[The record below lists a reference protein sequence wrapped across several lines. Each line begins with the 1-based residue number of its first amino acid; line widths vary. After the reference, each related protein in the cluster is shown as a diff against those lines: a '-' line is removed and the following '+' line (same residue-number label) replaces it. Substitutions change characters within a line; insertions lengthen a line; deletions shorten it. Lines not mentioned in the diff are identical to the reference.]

1 MEEKPEHEAHSQ
13 FVTQDSQDDTRPT
26 EPHSQ
31 FVIQDDSQPTE
42 SDIDHRT
49 VLSTAAFPVPS
60 DIPTNC
66 SYDYN
71 ILQNVMCEHRLPE
84 NIPKDIAGIQ
94 NGHSADDRIV
104 SGLPSV
110 KCEEQRQEVDGQ
122 QSILPFMDKDKVPTR
137 SCDVNKIY
145 IPGYMT
151 CFQIT
156 FFGRFE

>member
-13 FVTQDSQDDTRPT
+13 FVTQDSQDDTRPA
-26 EPHSQ
+26 EPHSL
-31 FVIQDDSQPTE
+31 FVVQYSQPTE

-66 SYDYN
+66 PYDYK
-71 ILQNVMCEHRLPE
+71 ILQNVMCEHKLPE

-104 SGLPSV
+104 SGLISV
-110 KCEEQRQEVDGQ
+110 NCEEQRQEVDEQ
-122 QSILPFMDKDKVPTR
+122 QSILPSWINIRCQR
-137 SCDVNKIY
+137 SRV
-145 IPGYMT
+145 M
-151 CFQIT
+151 
-156 FFGRFE
+156 

>member
-26 EPHSQ
+26 EPYSQ

-42 SDIDHRT
+42 SDIDHRN

-71 ILQNVMCEHRLPE
+71 ILQNVMCD
-84 NIPKDIAGIQ
+84 IDYQKTYPKTLQAFKMGTVLMIALSQ
-94 NGHSADDRIV
+94 V
-104 SGLPSV
+104 
-110 KCEEQRQEVDGQ
+110 C
-122 QSILPFMDKDKVPTR
+122 
-137 SCDVNKIY
+137 
-145 IPGYMT
+145 
-151 CFQIT
+151 
-156 FFGRFE
+156 